1 MTLNSL
7 TTSKTI
13 TSTKTI
19 SQFSILSINVNLG
32 TSANIIA
39 GLYDASGNILQ
50 TTGFVMSGTDYAN
63 WGNSDIPYVENWV
76 AAQIE
81 NLTSL

>member
-1 MTLNSL
+1 MTLTSL
-7 TTSKTI
+7 STSKTI

-19 SQFSILSINVNLG
+19 SQFSILSISVNLA

-50 TTGFVMSGTDYAN
+50 TTGFIMSGTDYTN
-63 WGNSDIPYVENWV
+63 WTNNDIPYVENWV
-76 AAQIE
+76 ATQIQ

>member
-1 MTLNSL
+1 MTLTAL

-19 SQFSILSINVNLG
+19 SQFSIMSININLG

-50 TTGFVMSGTDYAN
+50 TAGFTMSGTDYTN
-63 WGNSDIPYVENWV
+63 WGNNDIPYVENWV